1 LTDLRR
7 KTGMESGGPRDR
19 RAGVPSNAF
28 GRSRF
33 RDHTDPGPCPMI
45 ANFRAAV
52 LTAPHEKLRIETL
65 QAEAP
70 RVGEVLVRIGAA
82 GLCHTDLDVIQGQLV
97 YPMPIVLGHEA
108 AGTIAAGGPGVDP
121 GRVGERVVL
130 SWNPHCGR
138 CFHCERGQPI
148 LCERY
153 VSQGPQAV
161 AFDGTT
167 RLSLAGQPV
176 RTMMHIAAFAEYA
189 VVTDA
194 CAIAI
199 PPEMPLDRACLLGC
213 GVLTGVGA
221 ATRIAALRYGD
232 TAMVIGCGAV
242 GLSAVQGAR
251 LAGASRIMAV
261 DLNDAKLALASD
273 MGATHTVNAR
283 MSDPVA
289 AVRAITGGRGADCVL
304 EAAGNEASFRLST
317 EACRLGGEIVW
328 LGKVGVNQDVSFRWG
343 ALMGEKRITRSSY
356 GGAQTA
362 TDFPA
367 LARSY
372 LRGEL
377 LLDGL
382 ITQRIALEEIN
393 RGFDDLKAG
402 RTIRS
407 VIMFGDAA

>member
-1 LTDLRR
+1 MTL
-7 KTGMESGGPRDR
+7 S
-19 RAGVPSNAF
+19 
-28 GRSRF
+28 
-33 RDHTDPGPCPMI
+33 
-45 ANFRAAV
+45 FRAAV
-52 LTAPHEKLRIETL
+52 LGKAGERLRIETI
-65 QAEAP
+65 EADPP
-70 RVGEVLVRIGAA
+70 RTGEVVVRIAAA
-82 GLCHTDLDVIQGQLV
+82 GLCHTDLEVIEGQLV

-108 AGTIAAGGPGVDP
+108 AGTIAAVGAGVDP
-121 GRVGERVVL
+121 GRVGARVVL

-148 LCERY
+148 LCDRY
-153 VSQGPQAV
+153 VSQGPRAV

-167 RLSLAGQPV
+167 RLSLGGWPV
-176 RTMMHIAAFAEYA
+176 QTMMHIAAFAEYA
-189 VVTDA
+189 VVTDS

-199 PPEMPLDRACLLGC
+199 APEMPLDRACLLGC

-221 ATRIAALRYGD
+221 ATRVAGLRYGD
-232 TAMVIGCGAV
+232 TALVIGCGAV

-251 LAGASRIMAV
+251 LAGASQIMAV
-261 DLNDAKLALASD
+261 DLDDAKLAMARD
-273 MGATHTVNAR
+273 VGATHTVNA
-283 MSDPVA
+283 SVADPLA
-289 AVRAITGGRGADCVL
+289 EIRSITGGRGADCVL
-304 EAAGNEASFRLST
+304 EAAGNEVSFRLST
-317 EACRLGGEIVW
+317 ESCRVGGEIVW

-377 LLDGL
+377 KLDGL
-382 ITQRIALEEIN
+382 ITQRIALDEIN

-402 RTIRS
+402 RAIRS
-407 VIMFGDAA
+407 VIVFGDGV